1 MAEAR
6 QALNDGFDYHER
18 LEPGVEAW
26 TLLAYLGR
34 RYPHSSDVE
43 WAERIAAGLVTL
55 DGKPARP
62 DAPLRR
68 GQALLWRRPPWAEP
82 EAPTAFEV
90 LYEDG
95 DLLAV
100 SKPDGLPTLPG
111 ANFLR
116 ATLLHVVRARFPDAA
131 PLHRLG
137 RWTSGIVLFA
147 AGGAARAGL
156 TRQWCA
162 REIGKRYRALAA
174 GSPRENAFS
183 VTTPIGQVPHVLL
196 GAVHAAAA
204 DGKPSSS
211 RIVVLERRAHAFV
224 CDVFIETGR
233 PHQIRIHLAA
243 AGYPLVGDPLY
254 VSGGVPAPDTRAVP
268 GDPGYLLH
276 AAALEFRHPRDGRLV
291 TIACAPPEELRTRAD

>member
-6 QALNDGFDYHER
+6 HPLNEGFDYHER
-18 LEPGVEAW
+18 LEPGVESW
-26 TLLAYLGR
+26 TLLEYLGR
-34 RYPHSSDVE
+34 RYTHSSSRE

-55 DGKPARP
+55 DGNVARA

-68 GQALLWRRPPWAEP
+68 GQTLLWRRPPWAEP
-82 EAPTAFEV
+82 EAPREFEV

-100 SKPDGLPTLPG
+100 SKPAGLPTLPG

-116 ATLLHVVRARFPDAA
+116 ATLLHAVRARFPDAA

-137 RWTSGIVLFA
+137 RWTSGVVLFA
-147 AGGAARAGL
+147 ASGAARAGL
-156 TRQWCA
+156 TRQWSA
-162 REIGKRYRALAA
+162 REIGKRYRTLAA
-174 GSPRENAFS
+174 GSPRADAFS
-183 VTTPIGQVPHVLL
+183 VTTPIGPVPHVLL
-196 GAVHAAAA
+196 GSVHAAAA
-204 DGKPSSS
+204 DGKPSAS
-211 RIVVLERRAHAFV
+211 RVVVLERRAGAFV
-224 CDVFIETGR
+224 GDVFIETGR

-243 AGYPLVGDPLY
+243 AGHPLVGDPLY

-276 AAALEFRHPRDGRLV
+276 AAELAFRHPRDGKLV
-291 TIACAPPEELRTRAD
+291 TIACSPPAALRTRAD